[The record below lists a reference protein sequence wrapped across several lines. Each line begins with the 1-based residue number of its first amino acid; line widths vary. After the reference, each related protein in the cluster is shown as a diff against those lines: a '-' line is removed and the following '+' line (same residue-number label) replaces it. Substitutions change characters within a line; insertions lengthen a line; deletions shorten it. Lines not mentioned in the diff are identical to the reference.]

1 MRTSID
7 LNDRLLTL
15 AKQAAAKRGTTL
27 REVFELALQAYLEPT
42 KKSEGYQFRFGVSGG
57 QPLPDVPLH
66 DWSELR
72 AYANALDDADYLR
85 KSRK

>member
-15 AKQAAAKRGTTL
+15 AKQMAAKRGITL
-27 REVFELALQAYLEPT
+27 REVFEQALRAYLEP
-42 KKSEGYQFRFGVSGG
+42 SRRQDGYKLRFGVTHGEVVTG
-57 QPLPDVPLH
+57 VPLD

-72 AYANALDDADYLR
+72 RHVDALDLADDVKRYR
-85 KSRK
+85 K

>member
-27 REVFELALQAYLEPT
+27 REVFELALRAYLEPT
-42 KKSEGYQFRFGVSGG
+42 RKPEGYKLQLGITHGEA
-57 QPLPDVPLH
+57 LPGVPLH
-66 DWSELR
+66 DWTELR
-72 AYANALDDADYLR
+72 ALAHELDDDDHVR
-85 KSRK
+85 RRR